1 VNRTKIFPTGGLFGV
16 LLGAVV
22 IPAGLSLTI
31 GILAIVLWDEAF
43 DIVLGILILTF
54 AVSSMAGGILALA
67 FLKRSARLAE
77 MQADFVANVTH
88 ELRTPLAGI
97 RLLVETLEK
106 GRAKTPEQLA
116 VVVTRLG
123 VEEQRLEDLID
134 RILHWRK
141 LQLGAPGPRS
151 WLDTSAVVREAVE
164 LASAGKTGVIANIDD
179 DLPTLYGDHEG
190 LIGAIRN
197 LVDNAIKFGGN
208 DGPVEVRAW
217 SEDEHAV
224 FEVRD
229 QGPGIPQRE
238 RKHIFEPFY
247 RIPAY
252 RHLRGTGLGLAIV
265 RRVVLRHEA
274 ELEIDDHEG
283 KGTIVRLKFP
293 VSIPGESSAS
303 GKIPILGGDRD
314 GD

>member
-1 VNRTKIFPTGGLFGV
+1 MNRTKILPTGGLFGV
-16 LLGAVV
+16 LLGAVI
-22 IPAGLSLTI
+22 IPAALSFTI
-31 GILAIVLWDEAF
+31 GILALVFWEQPL
-43 DIVLGILILTF
+43 DIVLGVLILTF
-54 AVSSMAGGILALA
+54 AVTALTGGILALA

-106 GRAKTPEQLA
+106 GRANSPEQLA
-116 VVVTRLG
+116 VVVKRLG

-151 WLDTSAVVREAVE
+151 WLDTGAMVREAVE
-164 LASAGKTGVIANIDD
+164 LASGGSSRVVTEIAD

-197 LVDNAIKFGGN
+197 LVDNALKFGGEE
-208 DGPVEVRAW
+208 GRVEVRAW
-217 SEDEHAV
+217 SDEGHAI

-229 QGPGIPQRE
+229 EGPGIPARE
-238 RKHIFEPFY
+238 RKQIFEPFY

-274 ELEIDDHEG
+274 ELEISDDEG

-293 VSIPGESSAS
+293 VSIPGESSTS
-303 GKIPILGGDRD
+303 GKIPALGGGRD
-314 GD
+314 GE

>member
-1 VNRTKIFPTGGLFGV
+1 MKRTTILPTGGLFGV
-16 LLGAVV
+16 LLGAVI
-22 IPAGLSLTI
+22 IPAALSLTI
-31 GILAIVLWDEAF
+31 GILALAFWEQPF
-43 DIVLGILILTF
+43 DIVLGVLILTF
-54 AVSSMAGGILALA
+54 AVTAMAGGILALA

-106 GRAKTPEQLA
+106 GRANTPDQLA
-116 VVVTRLG
+116 IVVKRLG

-151 WLDTSAVVREAVE
+151 WLDTGAVVREAVE
-164 LASAGKTGVIANIDD
+164 LASGGNVVVTKIDD

-197 LVDNAIKFGGN
+197 LVENAIKFGGE
-208 DGPVEVRAW
+208 DGPVEVRAF
-217 SEDEHAV
+217 SDGDHAV
-224 FEVRD
+224 FEVSD
-229 QGPGIPQRE
+229 QGPGIPPRE
-238 RKHIFEPFY
+238 RKKIFEPFY

-274 ELEIDDHEG
+274 ELEIDDHDG

-293 VSIPGESSAS
+293 VAIPGEHSSS
-303 GKIPILGGDRD
+303 GKIPILKGERD